1 MSRPLRPS
9 MRTLA
14 DLQWLNYGPFF
25 SRSCKPILGD
35 DPADYDDWCSW
46 RNRRFRVT
54 EAEARAAGVFPE
66 AESSAQQA
74 AQPKPLPLVDGP
86 PAGQLQQLALVDVPR
101 AKPTVD
107 TPQAAQPAKLP
118 VVDVPKAKPTVDAH
132 QAAQQQL
139 ALVHGPTAKPTV
151 DAHQAAQQQL
161 ADGPTAKPTVD
172 AHQAAQQQLAL
183 VDGPTAKPTVDTH
196 QAAQQKHVP
205 LVDVPKTKPAVD
217 TPQAAQ
223 QESLP
228 LVDVPKT
235 KPAVEVV
242 VADGP
247 KVEPTPEVIVDTQF
261 DKARE
266 LSYVR
271 GPIIYLKPHHKLQGV
286 PGHLVPPIAVVDR
299 SWFPEGLQQSV
310 AQDPAGLTPYD
321 AVG

>member
-139 ALVHGPTAKPTV
+139 ALV
-151 DAHQAAQQQL
+151 
-161 ADGPTAKPTVD
+161 
-172 AHQAAQQQLAL
+172 
-183 VDGPTAKPTVDTH
+183 DGPTAKPTVDTH
-196 QAAQQKHVP
+196 QAAQQKHV
-205 LVDVPKTKPAVD
+205 
-217 TPQAAQ
+217 
-223 QESLP
+223 P

>member
-1 MSRPLRPS
+1 MAKL
-9 MRTLA
+9 
-14 DLQWLNYGPFF
+14 WPFF

-183 VDGPTAKPTVDTH
+183 VDGPTAKPTGDTH
-196 QAAQQKHVP
+196 QAAQQKHV
-205 LVDVPKTKPAVD
+205 
-217 TPQAAQ
+217 
-223 QESLP
+223 P

>member
-1 MSRPLRPS
+1 MAKL
-9 MRTLA
+9 
-14 DLQWLNYGPFF
+14 WPFF

-151 DAHQAAQQQL
+151 D
-161 ADGPTAKPTVD
+161 
-172 AHQAAQQQLAL
+172 
-183 VDGPTAKPTVDTH
+183 TH

-205 LVDVPKTKPAVD
+205 LVDVPETKPAVD

>member
-1 MSRPLRPS
+1 M
-9 MRTLA
+9 A
-14 DLQWLNYGPFF
+14 PFF

-35 DPADYDDWCSW
+35 DPADFDDWCSW

-54 EAEARAAGVFPE
+54 VAEATAAGVFPPD
-66 AESSAQQA
+66 ESSAQQA
-74 AQPKPLPLVDGP
+74 AQPKPLPWVDVPKVKPTVGTLL
-86 PAGQLQQLALVDVPR
+86 AGQLQQLALVDVPR
-101 AKPTVD
+101 AKPNVD

-139 ALVHGPTAKPTV
+139 ALV
-151 DAHQAAQQQL
+151 
-161 ADGPTAKPTVD
+161 
-172 AHQAAQQQLAL
+172 
-183 VDGPTAKPTVDTH
+183 DGPTAKPTVDTH
-196 QAAQQKHVP
+196 
-205 LVDVPKTKPAVD
+205 
-217 TPQAAQ
+217 QAAQ

-235 KPAVEVV
+235 KPAVDTHQAAQQESLSVV
-242 VADGP
+242 D
-247 KVEPTPEVIVDTQF
+247 EPTVVVDTQF

-271 GPIIYLKPHHKLQGV
+271 GPIIYLKPHHELQGV

-310 AQDPAGLTPYD
+310 AQDPAGLTPCD
-321 AVG
+321 AVC

>member
-1 MSRPLRPS
+1 M
-9 MRTLA
+9 A
-14 DLQWLNYGPFF
+14 PFF

-35 DPADYDDWCSW
+35 DPADFDDWCSW

-54 EAEARAAGVFPE
+54 VAEATAAGVFPPD
-66 AESSAQQA
+66 ESSAQQA
-74 AQPKPLPLVDGP
+74 AQPKPLPWVDVPKVKPTVGTLL
-86 PAGQLQQLALVDVPR
+86 AGQLQQLALVDVPR
-101 AKPTVD
+101 AKPNVD

-118 VVDVPKAKPTVDAH
+118 VVDVPK
-132 QAAQQQL
+132 
-139 ALVHGPTAKPTV
+139 
-151 DAHQAAQQQL
+151 
-161 ADGPTAKPTVD
+161 AKPTVD

-217 TPQAAQ
+217 THQAAQ

-235 KPAVEVV
+235 KPAVDTHQAAQQESLSVV
-242 VADGP
+242 D
-247 KVEPTPEVIVDTQF
+247 EPTVVVDTQF

-271 GPIIYLKPHHKLQGV
+271 GPIIYLKPHHELQGV

-310 AQDPAGLTPYD
+310 AQDPAGLTPCD
-321 AVG
+321 AVC